1 MDALLVG
8 VALVYATVVQG
19 AFAADQAVVVFG
31 LVVLAAA
38 VSAVGRRRM
47 PRSVAVAVGLLV
59 VLAAWT
65 AARAAGLAD
74 GGSGGPAGAGA
85 GGNWLG
91 AAVWAGLPI
100 IAIAAVAV
108 AVAGLAARA
117 R

>member
-1 MDALLVG
+1 MWATATHRVDALLVG

-38 VSAVGRRRM
+38 VAAVGRRRM

-74 GGSGGPAGAGA
+74 GGSGGPAGAATPRPPRSPGRATRA
-85 GGNWLG
+85 GS
-91 AAVWAGLPI
+91 
-100 IAIAAVAV
+100 
-108 AVAGLAARA
+108 AR
-117 R
+117 